1 MQRIQILLQKLSE
14 LSNQKGEPS
23 LIDVDLMMD
32 YTRVIYADL
41 HELRNRIG
49 FNSSLP
55 VSEPEATEPDNL
67 SLENMEPELIIKDT
81 TNYIQE
87 DEPVQEI
94 AIGTPEPMPAASAEP
109 EPVLPISTTA
119 EHTKL
124 SIKNLVGINDTY
136 LFITELFDGDRNAY
150 EHAISKLDH
159 LDHYQQAVDWL
170 REHYTWEEDS
180 PATETFFSILERFYL
195 DA

>member
-1 MQRIQILLQKLSE
+1 MQRIQTLLQKLSE

-23 LIDVDLMMD
+23 LIDIDLMMD

-55 VSEPEATEPDNL
+55 VSEPEVTEPDNI
-67 SLENMEPELIIKDT
+67 SLENMEPQLIIKDT
-81 TNYIQE
+81 TSYIQE

-94 AIGTPEPMPAASAEP
+94 AIGTPEPIAPAEP
-109 EPVLPISTTA
+109 VTPVSNIS
-119 EHTKL
+119 EHNKP

-150 EHAISKLDH
+150 EHAISRLDH

-180 PATETFFSILERFYL
+180 PATETFFSILERFYM

>member
-1 MQRIQILLQKLSE
+1 MQRIQTLLQKLSE
-14 LSNQKGEPS
+14 LSTQKGEPS
-23 LIDVDLMMD
+23 LIDIDLMMD

-55 VSEPEATEPDNL
+55 VSETEVTEPDNI
-67 SLENMEPELIIKDT
+67 SLENMEPQLIIKDT
-81 TNYIQE
+81 TSYIQE
-87 DEPVQEI
+87 DELVQEI
-94 AIGTPEPMPAASAEP
+94 AIGTPEPIAPAEP
-109 EPVLPISTTA
+109 VIPVSNIS
-119 EHTKL
+119 EHNKP

-150 EHAISKLDH
+150 EHAISRLDH

-180 PATETFFSILERFYL
+180 PATETFFSILERFYM

>member
-1 MQRIQILLQKLSE
+1 MQRIQTLLQKLSE

-23 LIDVDLMMD
+23 LIDIDLMMD

-55 VSEPEATEPDNL
+55 VSEPEAEPDNI
-67 SLENMEPELIIKDT
+67 SLENMEPQLIIKDT
-81 TNYIQE
+81 ISYIQE

-94 AIGTPEPMPAASAEP
+94 AIGIPEPIEPAA
-109 EPVLPISTTA
+109 PVQPVSNIS
-119 EHTKL
+119 EHTKP

-136 LFITELFDGDRNAY
+136 LFITELFDGDRNSY
-150 EHAISKLDH
+150 EHAISRLDH

-180 PATETFFSILERFYL
+180 PATETFFSILERFYM

>member
-1 MQRIQILLQKLSE
+1 MQRIQTLLQKLSE

-23 LIDVDLMMD
+23 LIDIDLMMD

-55 VSEPEATEPDNL
+55 VSEPEAAEPDNI
-67 SLENMEPELIIKDT
+67 SLENMEPQLIIKDT
-81 TNYIQE
+81 TSYIQE

-94 AIGTPEPMPAASAEP
+94 AISIPEPIVPAA
-109 EPVLPISTTA
+109 PVQPVSNIS
-119 EHTKL
+119 EHTKP

-180 PATETFFSILERFYL
+180 PATETFFSILERFYM

>member
-1 MQRIQILLQKLSE
+1 MQRIQTLLQKLSE

-23 LIDVDLMMD
+23 LIDIDLMMD

-55 VSEPEATEPDNL
+55 VSELEATEPDNI
-67 SLENMEPELIIKDT
+67 SLENMEPQLIIKDT
-81 TNYIQE
+81 TSYIQE

-94 AIGTPEPMPAASAEP
+94 AISIPEPIVPAA
-109 EPVLPISTTA
+109 PVQPVSNIS
-119 EHTKL
+119 EHTKP

-180 PATETFFSILERFYL
+180 PATETFFSILERFYM